1 MKLDRNVMDLMALL
15 EKSCSRLTSYTLI
28 PQLIRE
34 EIKEIRFVPRYER
47 DDEGGLLNILMGV
60 EVEYYEKKAV
70 A

>member
-1 MKLDRNVMDLMALL
+1 MKLDRNVMDLMSLL
-15 EKSCSRLTSYTLI
+15 EKSCSRLTSYTFI

-47 DDEGGLLNILMGV
+47 DDEGGLLNILIGV

>member
-1 MKLDRNVMDLMALL
+1 MKLDRNVMDLMSLL